1 MTFGSVLLSILWL
14 ILIPVAVGSAF
25 DFGRGKREKI
35 CWSWLFG
42 QLLLWS
48 AFQAIAVFEVKKG
61 NSFPE
66 LKKIYLMIVM
76 ISVAVSLLITLIRAL
91 IRKKKG
97 ESVFGEKDVS
107 IASYFEGES
116 KVKKVL
122 SILSIVIILTEMVL
136 LVVLSYADGDDS
148 YYVAETTMTAASDKM
163 YFALPYTGREIP
175 LDIRHSFAPFPTWLA
190 FISVITGTVPVSMAH
205 VMFPVISLPVTYLL
219 YALMGKEILEEKRSE
234 LPVYMFFTTLLVLFG
249 FYSYMTPEKFL
260 LTRLR
265 QGKATLASLVIPMIM
280 MCLYM
285 VLKSLRDDKK
295 TDFRIYILLFMLNTA
310 GCLCSSLG
318 AVLCAVPP
326 VLCALFSCIMYR
338 KFRHVLPLL
347 ASCVPC
353 VLMAAFLRF
362 AV

>member
-1 MTFGSVLLSILWL
+1 MSVEFFDPL
-14 ILIPVAVGSAF
+14 IKEMDMGVINNVKEYLA
-25 DFGRGKREKI
+25 
-35 CWSWLFG
+35 G
-42 QLLLWS
+42 Q
-48 AFQAIAVFEVKKG
+48 AK
-61 NSFPE
+61 
-66 LKKIYLMIVM
+66 Y
-76 ISVAVSLLITLIRAL
+76 
-91 IRKKKG
+91 
-97 ESVFGEKDVS
+97 
-107 IASYFEGES
+107 
-116 KVKKVL
+116 
-122 SILSIVIILTEMVL
+122 
-136 LVVLSYADGDDS
+136 
-148 YYVAETTMTAASDKM
+148 AASKM
-163 YFALPYTGREIP
+163 S
-175 LDIRHSFAPFPTWLA
+175 D
-190 FISVITGTVPVSMAH
+190 SVSDLS
-205 VMFPVISLPVTYLL
+205 SLSPKQIVQ
-219 YALMGKEILEEKRSE
+219 MEEKRSE

-265 QGKATLASLVIPMIM
+265 KGKATLASLVIPMIM
-280 MCLYM
+280 MCVYM

-326 VLCALFSCIMYR
+326 VLCALFSCIMSR